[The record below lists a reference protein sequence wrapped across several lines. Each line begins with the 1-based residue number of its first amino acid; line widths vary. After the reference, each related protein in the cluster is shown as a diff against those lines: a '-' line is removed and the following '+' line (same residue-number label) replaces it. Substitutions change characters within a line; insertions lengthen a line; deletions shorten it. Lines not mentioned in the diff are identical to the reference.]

1 MGSSPLL
8 SLIWGNKEM
17 CVSRFDSHLP
27 EGRKWIYFRLL
38 GLASFFLSPRHLSW
52 VLRKQTNLALRA
64 FCSPQALQCGIR
76 FHISLYK
83 IKPYNYKPYPHPLVL
98 ETQLEWC
105 VGVICFLFRLE
116 SFTPSVDTFH
126 RNCTYDMQNHL
137 WWSNDTEQSIPPPP
151 SCLFGGEPFE
161 WVDVNP

>member
-83 IKPYNYKPYPHPLVL
+83 IKPYNYKPYPHPQQCFKRSWSGVSGWYAFYFDWNLSHLRWILSTAIVPMICRIIFGDQM
-98 ETQLEWC
+98 TQN
-105 VGVICFLFRLE
+105 
-116 SFTPSVDTFH
+116 S
-126 RNCTYDMQNHL
+126 
-137 WWSNDTEQSIPPPP
+137 PPPHP
-151 SCLFGGEPFE
+151 HPRLVSLVASP
-161 WVDVNP
+161 